1 MPGDPAVIAACLHAP
16 WGLAVFA
23 DGQSALVGERTT
35 GKILRIAPKKEPVEY
50 ASVADIDSS
59 GSGGLLGIAFSPAY
73 DEDSLIYAYVTTSTD
88 NRVLRLAPGDSPKAI
103 LTGIPKGT
111 DHNGGRIE
119 FGSDGQLYVGTGDT
133 GDPALVSDPKS
144 LAGKVLRIDEF
155 GKPAKGNPDPRSAVY
170 ASGFTDV
177 TGMCALGSTMGA
189 LDHRPGQD
197 VLIGIDAGGNYT
209 KIPAGQSVWSW
220 KPGQGGASDCSLASA
235 QLGFS
240 SLDAQRVVGI
250 RTDAKGNFTGS
261 PETLLDK
268 KYGRLLTLT
277 LGGAGTKEEIFWAT
291 TSNKD
296 GKGKP
301 TASDDRV
308 IVIPAGG
315 GGGADGPD

>member
-1 MPGDPAVIAACLHAP
+1 VIAACLVAP

-35 GKILRIAPKKEPVEY
+35 GKILRIAPKKDPVEY
-50 ASVADIDSS
+50 ATVDGIDAS

-73 DEDSLIYAYVTTSTD
+73 DEDSLIYAYVTTKTD
-88 NRVLRLAPGDSPKAI
+88 NRVLRLAPGDTPKAI
-103 LTGIPKGT
+103 LTGIPKGS

-119 FGSDGQLYVGTGDT
+119 FGTDGQLYIGTGDA
-133 GDPALVSDPKS
+133 GKPDLAADPKS
-144 LAGKVLRIDEF
+144 LAGKVLRVDEF
-155 GKPAKGNPDPRSAVY
+155 GKPSKGNPDPTSPVF

-189 LDHRPGQD
+189 LDHRTGQD
-197 VLIGIDAGGNYT
+197 VLVGVKAGGSYT
-209 KIPAGQSVWSW
+209 KVPSGQAVWTW
-220 KPGQGGASDCSLASA
+220 KPSQGGAADCSLASA

-240 SLDAQRVVGI
+240 SLDAQRVVAI
-250 RTDAKGNFTGS
+250 RTDAKGNFTGN
-261 PETLLDK
+261 PETLLEK

-315 GGGADGPD
+315 GGGSNGPD